1 MEKIVNKKILSLI
14 LAVFLSL
21 SVLTGCNLIT
31 RNDELYYNA
40 TVATITYSDGTTDN
54 ITKRE
59 LITAYSSYGY
69 NYVQNYGYT
78 QKKAIETTLD
88 SIVDN
93 YFTRKAVKDYY
104 AAKGENLFEN
114 SEKTYLWD
122 QTMDAIL
129 SNLKGY
135 LSETA
140 KTSDETESTNKSIFV
155 DYTKTVELEGTT
167 LLRKTAATTI
177 RGTYTARQVDGID
190 IDFEYRH
197 TDGTYKFQEL
207 IYQNVQKLFAGNT
220 QSDKNWKNA
229 FRKYVDIV
237 KENYEYLNKSSD
249 KEWFLFEVNRVYD
262 ILKNNYIVEVYETIF
277 NKDKAQDSRTTLVQA
292 RDVLD
297 NYQRKVKTDYTTYK
311 LQDDKETYASDMLS
325 NIKDV
330 YYYLEDTDSTNYFF
344 IAPIKIDFSALSETQ
359 KNAIADAKALKE
371 EGAIDDAQYKA
382 KVNSIVN
389 ENSQIVNVRNASTG
403 EVESHISI
411 TKLREKMEDAVL
423 GAGHTD
429 EEIAEALRKYFYLY
443 NDEDTYKNAD
453 YNAVFGV
460 DAEGNV
466 VASDSYSDDDIK
478 AAIKSLYNNGSA
490 KIGDFSETVE
500 VEDGFYIFLFA
511 GKIENLVDAESAS
524 LTTETIKTLNKT
536 RLNMFSQK
544 TVLDVIFAELD
555 VDNFSVF
562 QNMDMNKLKK
572 GSKTEKFVDSYKDLF
587 NN

>member
-1 MEKIVNKKILSLI
+1 M
-14 LAVFLSL
+14 
-21 SVLTGCNLIT
+21 
-31 RNDELYYNA
+31 
-40 TVATITYSDGTTDN
+40 
-54 ITKRE
+54 
-59 LITAYSSYGY
+59 
-69 NYVQNYGYT
+69 
-78 QKKAIETTLD
+78 
-88 SIVDN
+88 
-93 YFTRKAVKDYY
+93 
-104 AAKGENLFEN
+104 
-114 SEKTYLWD
+114 
-122 QTMDAIL
+122 
-129 SNLKGY
+129 
-135 LSETA
+135 
-140 KTSDETESTNKSIFV
+140 
-155 DYTKTVELEGTT
+155 
-167 LLRKTAATTI
+167 
-177 RGTYTARQVDGID
+177 
-190 IDFEYRH
+190 
-197 TDGTYKFQEL
+197 
-207 IYQNVQKLFAGNT
+207 
-220 QSDKNWKNA
+220 
-229 FRKYVDIV
+229 
-237 KENYEYLNKSSD
+237 
-249 KEWFLFEVNRVYD
+249 FEVNRVYD

-344 IAPIKIDFSALSETQ
+344 VAPIKIDFSALSETQ

-371 EGAIDDAQYKA
+371 EGAIDDAEYKA
-382 KVNSIVN
+382 MVNSIVN

-411 TKLREKMEDAVL
+411 TKLREEMTDAVL

-429 EEIAEALRKYFYLY
+429 EEIADALRKYFYLY

-511 GKIENLVDAESAS
+511 GKIENLVEAEAS

-536 RLNMFSQK
+536 RLNMFCQK
-544 TVLDVIFAELD
+544 TILDVIFAELD

>member
-78 QKKAIETTLD
+78 QEKAIETTLD

-104 AAKGENLFEN
+104 AQKGENLFEN

-122 QTMDAIL
+122 KTMDAIL

-177 RGTYTARQVDGID
+177 RGTYAARQVDGID

-229 FRKYVDIV
+229 FRKYVDVV

-359 KNAIADAKALKE
+359 KNEIADAKALKK
-371 EGAIDDAQYKA
+371 EGAIGDAQYKA
-382 KVNSIVN
+382 MVNSIVN

-411 TKLREKMEDAVL
+411 TKLREEMEDAVL

-429 EEIAEALRKYFYLY
+429 EEIADALRKYFYLY

-511 GKIENLVDAESAS
+511 GKIENLVDADAS

-544 TVLDVIFAELD
+544 TILDVIFAELD

-572 GSKTEKFVDSYKDLF
+572 DSKTEKFVDSYKDLF